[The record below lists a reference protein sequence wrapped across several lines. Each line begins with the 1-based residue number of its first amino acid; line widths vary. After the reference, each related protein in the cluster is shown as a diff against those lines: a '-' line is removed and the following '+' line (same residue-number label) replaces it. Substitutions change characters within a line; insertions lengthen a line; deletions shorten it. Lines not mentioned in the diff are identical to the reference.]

1 MGNMES
7 LSSEPEEI
15 PVNSF
20 TADLDKYFVMYA
32 AALQNLNIDPQ
43 EIAALRKTIMIEVT
57 RQSVNV
63 LILEKNGFQD
73 PTPENFAAAR
83 QVMYTQLQE
92 QLQLWGLKE
101 ESFNEALD
109 VAGAKAIERIAT
121 SSGYRPDVF

>member
-1 MGNMES
+1 MES

-57 RQSVNV
+57 RQSVNA